1 MKIDRHAVLLYTCQA
16 RKSVSATFTVDNGRP
31 ANVKRTIFLDA
42 KKRGK
47 HTGRSMQL
55 VQHVPRQRI
64 PWSRYEASSIRLPTL
79 LDSSN
84 SRDQGVIRSTAVQ
97 WTDYYRGWNKRSRYS
112 PAPITLLYL
121 PCYLTGNACNEGKDR
136 IYIPRGGIMWWKSLQ
151 AVYRFPWN
159 CL

>member
-1 MKIDRHAVLLYTCQA
+1 
-16 RKSVSATFTVDNGRP
+16 
-31 ANVKRTIFLDA
+31 
-42 KKRGK
+42 
-47 HTGRSMQL
+47 MQL
-55 VQHVPRQRI
+55 VQHVPPQRI

-136 IYIPRGGIMWWKSLQ
+136 IYISRGEIMVEKSARRLSISLELSVKHGATKFSTWFCIVLYQ
-151 AVYRFPWN
+151 RFIRYFKFTL
-159 CL
+159 CRIHLIKIKD